1 LKTHD
6 HCENQNERVQGLNES
21 LMYKNFLL
29 ILDLRQLP
37 SRDLMLSALTKKK
50 KNKKKMKD
58 RKKKGR
64 KF

>member
-1 LKTHD
+1 
-6 HCENQNERVQGLNES
+6 
-21 LMYKNFLL
+21 MYKNFLL